1 MSWLGEDDMAYTSP
15 AVPRRDVKWYL
26 LEDTDNR
33 VKWFT
38 GILVVVSLGMLL
50 AGSVMLG
57 IGISKNNSNPPP
69 PPVNTPQTGY
79 TMFLNVRTKDLPY
92 SAVVNDYSGS
102 VKNLTE
108 QMRQAIS
115 PSKASEFA
123 VQPNVPITILGISN
137 AGQWADVMY
146 ALSYIESTKPSI
158 SDVQK
163 QVTNSGAF
171 SMISAID
178 QTPPALTQ
186 MTCASVAD
194 TTLTTVSPAVPTNT
208 TVPNTSPQ
216 GSTVTS
222 SSFGTVVP
230 VTGSTVTQ
238 PTVITTTT
246 KSAPI
251 TVQTQ
256 TTVTTTIAP
265 PATRP
270 TEPARTTTTPFVK
283 TPFSKDVIILL
294 DDSKAMQTAK
304 NFNQVKSWLDSTLL
318 PLWLIDREDV
328 QVAFATYADTEFNM
342 LLDFDEA
349 NEKEVTDVISAQM
362 YSGKYNSSIT
372 NGIRAA
378 GDIHG
383 LRPVNQTAILIS
395 ASEDLTDIESATQYA
410 YILNTLPKQ
419 LITITLNSMTG
430 GKQLGLLSTNQN
442 HYFGVADFNLT
453 SDIAQQLTKV
463 MFGSLTPSTVSPP
476 TPTPSAIPDNACKT
490 DVTIL
495 IDNNNDVGSI
505 DEFQNQVRTISKLI
519 KTWPISPELMEGEAV
534 VFGIKEGGQIIEN
547 AFNYQSASAFANEV
561 MAFDDLYFADSSPSL
576 TASLQYLS
584 QNLGNRRAD
593 RQQATLVFTYSS
605 DNSDVQTAIT
615 FANQIGGNL
624 IIVAIGNADQT
635 VLKQLSG
642 NVIYAKNMTTD
653 IIDQVNSLLCSL
665 STRAP
670 LITIPTTVTSKPTV
684 TTVVSTRP
692 PPTTQPPPTTPKPD
706 FCPDCYPKTSNILI
720 LFEASGNSLT
730 SQKTLVENDL
740 ITNWTHFERTSAMG
754 FATNKK
760 FVDPLPFNGVENK
773 DEFVTIVENAIID
786 LAVKPTIVAA
796 FTMATNQA
804 NSLQSFGKMNTV
816 IFTSGATD
824 DEINSALGMS
834 SMLRFNGKVILVG
847 LKLTDTTGLN
857 SLCDV
862 LLNWDDFTNTA
873 TIAAQI
879 NQALNS

>member
-1 MSWLGEDDMAYTSP
+1 MAWLGEDDMGYTSP

-38 GILVVVSLGMLL
+38 GILVIVSVGMLI

-69 PPVNTPQTGY
+69 PVNLNASGY

-92 SAVVNDYSGS
+92 SAVLNDYSGS

-115 PSKASEFA
+115 PSRASEFT
-123 VQPNVPITILGISN
+123 VQPDVPITILGISN

-158 SDVQK
+158 SDIQK
-163 QVTNSGAF
+163 QVTNSEAF

-194 TTLTTVSPAVPTNT
+194 AMLTTVSPAVPTST
-208 TVPNTSPQ
+208 PAPNTSPK
-216 GSTVTS
+216 GSTAAS
-222 SSFGTVVP
+222 SSFGTVAP
-230 VTGSTVTQ
+230 ATGSTVTQ
-238 PTVITTTT
+238 PTVTTTT
-246 KSAPI
+246 KSAPVTI
-251 TVQTQ
+251 
-256 TTVTTTIAP
+256 TTVTTP
-265 PATRP
+265 PVTRP
-270 TEPARTTTTPFVK
+270 TELARTTTTPFVK
-283 TPFSKDVIILL
+283 TPFSMDVIILL

-328 QVAFATYADTEFNM
+328 QVAFATYADTEFNT

-362 YSGKYNSSIT
+362 YSGKFNSSIT

-383 LRPVNQTAILIS
+383 LRPVNQTVILIS

-419 LITITLNSMTG
+419 LITITLNSATS

-453 SDIAQQLTKV
+453 SDIAQQLTQV
-463 MFGSLTPSTVSPP
+463 MFGSLTPSTALPP

-495 IDNNNDVGSI
+495 VDNTNDVGSI

-519 KTWPISPELMEGEAV
+519 KTWPISPKVMEGEAV
-534 VFGIKEGGQIIEN
+534 VFGTKEGGQIIEN
-547 AFNYQSASAFANEV
+547 AFKYQTASAFAKEV
-561 MAFDDLYFADSSPSL
+561 MAFDDLYFPNSSPSL
-576 TASLQYLS
+576 TASLQYLA

-605 DNSDVQTAIT
+605 DNSDALSAIP

-624 IIVAIGNADQT
+624 IIVAIGSADQT

-642 NVIYAKNMTTD
+642 NVIYVKNMTTD
-653 IIDQVNSLLCSL
+653 IIDQVNSLLCSP

-670 LITIPTTVTSKPTV
+670 LITIPTAVTNKPTI
-684 TTVVSTRP
+684 TTVVSTQP
-692 PPTTQPPPTTPKPD
+692 PSTTQSPPTTPKPD

-720 LFEASGNSLT
+720 MFEASGITLT
-730 SQKTLVENDL
+730 SQKKLVDTDL
-740 ITNWTHFERTSAMG
+740 ITNWTHFERTSVMG
-754 FATNKK
+754 FATSKK

-773 DEFVTIVENAIID
+773 DDFVSIVDNAIID
-786 LAVKPTIVAA
+786 LAIKPTIVAA

-804 NSLQSFGKMNTV
+804 NPLHSFGRMNTV

-824 DEINSALGMS
+824 DEINSSVAMS
-834 SMLRFNGKVILVG
+834 SMLRYNGKVILVG

-862 LLNWDDFTNTA
+862 LINWEDFTSTA

>member
-1 MSWLGEDDMAYTSP
+1 MAWLGEDDMGYTSP

-38 GILVVVSLGMLL
+38 GILVVVSVGMLI

-69 PPVNTPQTGY
+69 PVNLNASGY

-92 SAVVNDYSGS
+92 SAVLNDYSGS

-115 PSKASEFA
+115 PSRASEFT
-123 VQPNVPITILGISN
+123 VQPDVPITILGISN

-158 SDVQK
+158 SDIQK
-163 QVTNSGAF
+163 QVTNSEAF

-194 TTLTTVSPAVPTNT
+194 AMLTTVSPAVPTST
-208 TVPNTSPQ
+208 PAPNTSPK
-216 GSTVTS
+216 GSTAAS
-222 SSFGTVVP
+222 SSFGTVAP
-230 VTGSTVTQ
+230 ATGSTVTQ
-238 PTVITTTT
+238 PTVTTTT
-246 KSAPI
+246 KPAPVTI
-251 TVQTQ
+251 
-256 TTVTTTIAP
+256 TTVTTP
-265 PATRP
+265 PVTRP
-270 TEPARTTTTPFVK
+270 TELARTTTTPFVK
-283 TPFSKDVIILL
+283 TPFSMDVIILL

-328 QVAFATYADTEFNM
+328 QVAFATYADTEFNT

-362 YSGKYNSSIT
+362 YSGKFNSSIT

-383 LRPVNQTAILIS
+383 LRPVNQTVILIS

-419 LITITLNSMTG
+419 LITITLNSATS

-453 SDIAQQLTKV
+453 SDIAQQLTQV
-463 MFGSLTPSTVSPP
+463 MFGSLTPSTVLPP

-495 IDNNNDVGSI
+495 VDNTNDVGSI

-519 KTWPISPELMEGEAV
+519 KTWPISPEVMEGEAV
-534 VFGIKEGGQIIEN
+534 VFGTKEGGQIIEN
-547 AFNYQSASAFANEV
+547 AFKYQTASAFAKEV
-561 MAFDDLYFADSSPSL
+561 MAFDDLYFPNSSPSL
-576 TASLQYLS
+576 TASLQYLA
-584 QNLGNRRAD
+584 QNLGIEERIASRPHWC
-593 RQQATLVFTYSS
+593 S
-605 DNSDVQTAIT
+605 
-615 FANQIGGNL
+615 L
-624 IIVAIGNADQT
+624 IQ
-635 VLKQLSG
+635 G
-642 NVIYAKNMTTD
+642 NVIYVKNMTTD
-653 IIDQVNSLLCSL
+653 IIDQVNSLLCSP

-670 LITIPTTVTSKPTV
+670 LITIPTTVTNKPTI
-684 TTVVSTRP
+684 TTVVSTQP
-692 PPTTQPPPTTPKPD
+692 PSTTQPPPTTPKPD

-720 LFEASGNSLT
+720 MFEASGVTLT
-730 SQKTLVENDL
+730 SQKKLVDTDL
-740 ITNWTHFERTSAMG
+740 ITNWTHFERTSVMG

-773 DEFVTIVENAIID
+773 DDFVSIVDNAIID

-804 NSLQSFGKMNTV
+804 NPLQSFGRMNTV

-824 DEINSALGMS
+824 DEINSSVAMS
-834 SMLRFNGKVILVG
+834 SMLRYNGKVILVG

-862 LLNWDDFTNTA
+862 LINWEDFTSTA
-873 TIAAQI
+873 TVAAQI